1 MIFFDTNVLVYFAIN
16 QDVRK
21 QSIAQILIQQA
32 IEKQALVISPLVIIE
47 FIFVL
52 SKLNQLVEQDKV
64 VSFFQQFVKGQID
77 SNLVLSAYQLC
88 AQHPEQGKNIN
99 DVIPLKCAE
108 QHCEKIIP
116 FDSEAS
122 FSKIKPTYNLEPHRM
137 VCTPPPPTGSE
148 LR

>member
-1 MIFFDTNVLVYFAIN
+1 MRLTVIFFDTNVLVYFAIN

-32 IEKQALVISPLVIIE
+32 IEKQTLVISPLVIIE

-64 VSFFQQFVKGQID
+64 VSFFQPFVKGQID

-99 DVIPLKCAE
+99 DVIHLKFAE
-108 QHCEKIIP
+108 QHCEKIIT
-116 FDSEAS
+116 FDSDFKSLAS
-122 FSKIKPTYNLEPHRM
+122 FSTIKLELQ
-137 VCTPPPPTGSE
+137 S
-148 LR
+148 